1 MKKLYKAYL
10 LIFIASTIFAQEQET
25 LPIDNTDI
33 TTTMTN
39 ISILSEQDFL
49 NSYLE
54 NSFHNKIAIENLS
67 IADQKINIAFEPYTG
82 SFFIDTGFAYGN
94 TTNPLPIYNILTNG
108 TPVSQDIAVDYTNLS
123 LSLGADA
130 TIYPSGTYVKVQ
142 GGVKNIDYSSQTVN
156 INQATIPPSIED
168 NKIRENIL
176 TPFFN
181 ITLVQPFL
189 KNGFAYKMH
198 SRTIKIA
205 KNNKKLEYIQ
215 EKIKLEEVVS
225 AALIQYHKLILTTQ
239 IIAIRE
245 KSLSEIQDV
254 YNTQKRLQRV
264 GARSR
269 FDLIQLEVKIN
280 EITVG
285 LEEAKR
291 NLELEFQILEDR
303 LQMPLDRNNLNFLD
317 YSILSE
323 KEFTEDSIYQLALEN
338 SGDLTKLNLLLDNTD
353 HAIQITKN
361 QIMPELNLLFSYE
374 TFSAN
379 FSKDHPLSQ
388 GSAFKVPQDNL
399 YIGLQFKMPLA
410 NITQKA
416 KIKEAYAQSKSL
428 TYNKDHL
435 EKELGFIIKEK
446 FAKWSNDSVR
456 TTAQQ
461 DIVALHQEISVEA
474 LRRYNNSEISIM
486 DFFEYEEN
494 YRQAQIKHTMDQF
507 NQKTSLL
514 TLEIVQGTLLDT
526 YNITTVQ

>member
-1 MKKLYKAYL
+1 MKKLYKVCM
-10 LIFIASTIFAQEQET
+10 LIFITSTMFAQEQEI
-25 LPIDNTDI
+25 LPIDNT

-39 ISILSEQDFL
+39 ISIISEQDFL

-54 NSFHNKIAIENLS
+54 NSFHNRIAIENLT

-82 SFFIDTGFAYGN
+82 SFFMDTGFAYGN
-94 TTNPLPIYNILTNG
+94 STNPFPIYNILTNG
-108 TPVSQDIAVDYTNLS
+108 TPVSRDLAVDYTNLS
-123 LSLGADA
+123 FNVGADA

-142 GGVKNIDYSSQTVN
+142 GGVKNIDYRSQTVD
-156 INQATIPPSIED
+156 INQGPTPDIKNNE
-168 NKIRENIL
+168 IRENVL

-205 KNNKKLEYIQ
+205 NNNKKLEYIQ

-225 AALIQYHKLILTTQ
+225 SALIQYHKLILTTQ
-239 IIAIRE
+239 IIAVRE
-245 KSLSEIQDV
+245 LSLNKIQNV
-254 YNTQKRLQRV
+254 YNTQLQLQRV

-285 LEEAKR
+285 LAEAKR

-303 LQMPLDRNNLNFLD
+303 LQMPLDRENLNFLD
-317 YSILSE
+317 HSILSE
-323 KEFTEDSIYQLALEN
+323 KEFTEASVYQLALEN
-338 SGDLTKLNLLLDNTD
+338 SGDLTKLNLLLENTD

-374 TFSAN
+374 VLSSVFN
-379 FSKDHPLSQ
+379 KDHPLSQ
-388 GSAFKVPQDNL
+388 DGIFTVPQDNL

-416 KIKEAYAQSKSL
+416 KIKEAYARSKNL

-435 EKELGFIIKEK
+435 EKELGFIIREK
-446 FAKWSNDSVR
+446 FTKWSNDSVR

-461 DIVALHQEISVEA
+461 DIVTLHQEISVEA

>member
-1 MKKLYKAYL
+1 MKNLYKICL
-10 LIFIASTIFAQEQET
+10 LIFITSTIFAQEQEQET
-25 LPIDNTDI
+25 LPLDNI
-33 TTTMTN
+33 TATMTN
-39 ISILSEQDFL
+39 ISIISEQDFL
-49 NSYLE
+49 NAYLE
-54 NSFHNKIAIENLS
+54 NSFHNKIAIENLT

-82 SFFIDTGFAYGN
+82 SFFMDTGFAYGN
-94 TTNPLPIYNILTNG
+94 STNPLPIYNILTNG

-123 LSLGADA
+123 FNLGADA

-142 GGVKNIDYSSQTVN
+142 GGVKNIDYRSQTVD
-156 INQATIPPSIED
+156 IDPGSIPPSIE
-168 NKIRENIL
+168 NNEIRENIL

-215 EKIKLEEVVS
+215 ERIKLEEVVS
-225 AALIQYHKLILTTQ
+225 SALVQYHKLILTTQ

-245 KSLSEIQDV
+245 LSLNEIQGV
-254 YNTQKRLQRV
+254 YNTQRRLQRV

-303 LQMPLDRNNLNFLD
+303 LQMPLDRENLNFLD
-317 YSILSE
+317 HSILSE
-323 KEFTEDSIYQLALEN
+323 GEFTEASVYELALEN
-338 SGDLTKLNLLLDNTD
+338 SGDLTKLNLLLENTD

-374 TFSAN
+374 ALSSVFN
-379 FSKDHPLSQ
+379 KDHPLSQ
-388 GSAFKVPQDNL
+388 GGIFKAPQDNL

-435 EKELGFIIKEK
+435 EKELGFIIREK

-456 TTAQQ
+456 TVAQQ
-461 DIVALHQEISVEA
+461 SIVTLHQEISVEA

-494 YRQAQIKHTMDQF
+494 YRQAQIKYTMDQF

-526 YNITTVQ
+526 YNITTIQ

>member
-1 MKKLYKAYL
+1 MQRLYKL
-10 LIFIASTIFAQEQET
+10 VILIFVTSTIFAQAQEP
-25 LPIDNTDI
+25 LPLDD
-33 TTTMTN
+33 TTITMTN
-39 ISILSEQDFL
+39 FSVLSEQDFL

-54 NSFHNKIAIENLS
+54 NSFHNKIAIENLT
-67 IADQKINIAFEPYTG
+67 IADQKINIAFQPYTG
-82 SFFIDTGFAYGN
+82 SFFMDTGFAYGN
-94 TTNPLPIYNILTNG
+94 TTNPLPFYNILTNG
-108 TPVSQDIAVDYTNLS
+108 TPISTDLGVDYTNLS
-123 LSLGADA
+123 FNVGADA
-130 TIYPSGTYVKVQ
+130 TIYPSGTYVKIQ
-142 GGVKNIDYSSQTVN
+142 GGVKNIDYKSQTIG
-156 INQATIPPSIED
+156 INEAPNPIVE
-168 NKIRENIL
+168 NNEIRENIL

-205 KNNKKLEYIQ
+205 KNNKELEYIQ

-225 AALIQYHKLILTTQ
+225 TALIQYHKLILTTQ

-245 KSLSEIQDV
+245 KSLDEIKDV
-254 YNTQKRLQRV
+254 YNTQRRLQRV

-285 LEEAKR
+285 LDEAKR

-303 LQMPLDRNNLNFLD
+303 LQMSLDRSNLNFLD

-323 KEFTEDSIYQLALEN
+323 KQFTEDSIYQLALEN
-338 SGDLTKLNLLLDNTD
+338 SGDLTKLNLLLENTD

-526 YNITTVQ
+526 YNIATVQ